1 MSPFGAF
8 QNDPPLAPIFQAD
21 GTPRRRAVDPE
32 AINRD
37 TVDRRLL
44 RVMLT
49 VAAIEKGVPALA
61 ETRALVDRFQ
71 ARWQRWVIND
81 RSSASC
87 RLTPRHLPWRYGFA
101 LGATGQWG
109 GMMV

>member
-1 MSPFGAF
+1 MSPFAAF
-8 QNDPPLAPIFQAD
+8 QNDPPLATMFQAD
-21 GTPRRRAVDPE
+21 GTPRRGAVDPE

-37 TVDRRLL
+37 TVDRCLL

-61 ETRALVDRFQ
+61 ETRALVERFQ

-81 RSSASC
+81 RSSASR
-87 RLTPRHLPWRYGFA
+87 RLTLRHLPWGCGFA
-101 LGATGQWG
+101 VGATSQIGE
-109 GMMV
+109 